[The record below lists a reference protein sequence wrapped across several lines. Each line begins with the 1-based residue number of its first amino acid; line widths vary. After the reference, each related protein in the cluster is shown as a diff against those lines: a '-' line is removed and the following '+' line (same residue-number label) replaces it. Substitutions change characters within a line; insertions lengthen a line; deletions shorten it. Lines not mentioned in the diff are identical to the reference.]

1 MELPKFDLK
10 KLISGIGLKEFDQVC
25 KELGFFRL
33 VNHGLDN
40 ELLDKVFDEM
50 KHFFSLDH

>member
-1 MELPKFDLK
+1 MELPKFCLK
-10 KLISGIGLKEFDQVC
+10 KLMSGIGLKEVDKVC
-25 KELGFFRL
+25 NELGFFKL

>member
-1 MELPKFDLK
+1 M
-10 KLISGIGLKEFDQVC
+10 SGIGLKEVDQVC
-25 KELGFFRL
+25 KELGFFKL

-50 KHFFSLDH
+50 KYFFSLDH